1 MATFVPAF
9 NNPNPIDASIIG
21 NLKQPA
27 QTSLGDMLNIA
38 RNAQAYQQ
46 SQQINPLELEAKQL
60 EVDLARKRNPEYV
73 EQAKQATKTA
83 QIGTTE
89 KQFGLNQKQYQA
101 ATEGVSALSVD
112 PDIRAGKDKTAI
124 TKTLALQRQ
133 RLIDSGVPADKVEPI
148 IAHLI
153 TAAQS
158 DPSSVMNHVGTIRNM
173 FIPGSTQQANIMGQQ
188 TVQGTDLSG
197 NPTTTV
203 KNLNT
208 GQLIQQPLPASNNM
222 RIPETE
228 TPTTVSQL
236 QETRT
241 NTAKAAQSVG
251 PGLQR
256 IDEAVKVA
264 DEMIQGKLGAL
275 GAKFNSYTGELFGIG
290 QDAATARAVLIK
302 DLAGASS
309 YLQQMMPSGGTV
321 AALTNAQ
328 HTLADPDATPE
339 AIKRSL
345 LSVKPLM
352 LHTQNLNEGF
362 DNLAK
367 LHGNNFQAQRNYLSK
382 MNKAYD
388 PDVIL
393 ALEADKQG
401 ELAKFMKNLSPKERE
416 KIMKKGDEY
425 ENLISGKL

>member
-1 MATFVPAF
+1 MATMA
-9 NNPNPIDASIIG
+9 NPNPIDAGIIG

-38 RNAQAYQQ
+38 RGAQAYQQ
-46 SQQINPLELEAKQL
+46 QQQINPLELEKAQL
-60 EVDLARKRNPEYV
+60 EVNLAKARNPEFV
-73 EQAKQATKTA
+73 EQSKEATKQAK
-83 QIGTTE
+83 IGTIE
-89 KQFGLNQKQYQA
+89 KQFGLDQKQYQA
-101 ATEGVSALSVD
+101 ASEGVSALAVD
-112 PDIRAGKDKTAI
+112 PDIRAGKDKSAI
-124 TKTLALQRQ
+124 TRKLALQRQ

-158 DPSSVMNHVGTIRNM
+158 NPESVMNHVGTIRNM
-173 FIPGSTQQANIMGQQ
+173 FIPASTQQANVMGQQ

-197 NPTTTV
+197 NPTVTV
-203 KNLNT
+203 KSPIT
-208 GQLIQQPLPASNNM
+208 GQMEQQPLPAANNM
-222 RIPETE
+222 RIGETE
-228 TPTTVSQL
+228 TPTTVAQL
-236 QETRT
+236 QDTRT
-241 NTAKAAQSVG
+241 KAAQAAQSVG

-256 IDEAVKVA
+256 INEAVNAA
-264 DEMIQGKLGAL
+264 DEMIQGKLGGTA
-275 GAKFNSYTGELFGIG
+275 AKFNSYTGGAFGIG
-290 QDAATARAVLIK
+290 QDAATARAVLVK
-302 DLAGASS
+302 DLAGASA

-352 LHTQNLNEGF
+352 LHTRNLNEGF
-362 DNLAK
+362 DNVAK
-367 LHGNNFQAQRNYLSK
+367 LHGNDFRAQRAYLTK
-382 MNKAYD
+382 MGNAYD